1 MCAFNRLL
9 PPLQPAALLPCEG
22 SSPPQGL
29 LSPTKKRGSS
39 RRSWLGCAESSAP
52 PSSSHGFVLSPPT
65 LHCRC
70 LLLPSVV
77 THFMTSRLRVT
88 RLNTPRGRHGCAQGA
103 RQGSVLRGLGSPCSA
118 SSAWRRALGVPRA
131 APEPW
136 GCKEPL
142 VGARGEK
149 DRAGNCQ
156 EPLVGVSRGK
166 GKAGSCQERAQAT
179 GGSAQPAG
187 LWGRTADG
195 PGGTVLRKW
204 K

>member
-1 MCAFNRLL
+1 MPLAGCFPHWNPLHFRAAFCHAREAPL
-9 PPLQPAALLPCEG
+9 PGG
-22 SSPPQGL
+22 SCPP
-29 LSPTKKRGSS
+29 PKKRVSS
-39 RRSWLGCAESSAP
+39 KRSWLGCAESSAP

-103 RQGSVLRGLGSPCSA
+103 WQGSVLRGLGSPCNA
-118 SSAWRRALGVPRA
+118 SSAWRRALS

-149 DRAGNCQ
+149 GREGNCQ
-156 EPLVGVSRGK
+156 EPLVGASRGK
-166 GKAGSCQERAQAT
+166 GCEERAQAA

-195 PGGTVLRKW
+195 PGGTVL
-204 K
+204 